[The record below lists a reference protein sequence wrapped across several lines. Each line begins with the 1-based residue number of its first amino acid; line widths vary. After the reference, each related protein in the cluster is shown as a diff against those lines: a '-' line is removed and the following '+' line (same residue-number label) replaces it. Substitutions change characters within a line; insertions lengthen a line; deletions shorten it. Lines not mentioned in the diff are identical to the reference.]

1 MKKKKDHG
9 GEMPMFYEPS
19 PKEQR
24 RMAAQHAARVAV
36 ESNPSYKRK
45 IQRTKNAILEAIN
58 KSLKES

>member
-1 MKKKKDHG
+1 MKKKNHG

-36 ESNPSYKRK
+36 DSDPGTKKKLKRV
-45 IQRTKNAILEAIN
+45 TNAIVDAIN
-58 KSLKES
+58 KSLK